1 MGYTLSS
8 NTNYEFRVRPHN
20 LHVHVYDVI
29 MKINKQLR
37 HFVSFKLKSIV
48 FFVVKTVSLTQLQ
61 PVQSQ
66 PIDQVFHKQR
76 HK

>member
-20 LHVHVYDVI
+20 LRVNVYDVI

-37 HFVSFKLKSIV
+37 HFVSFKL
-48 FFVVKTVSLTQLQ
+48 
-61 PVQSQ
+61 
-66 PIDQVFHKQR
+66 
-76 HK
+76 